1 MPGLS
6 RRSFL
11 SGVTALAVGWRLPV
25 SLLGDTAAAPLV
37 VGRGRSTVDS
47 TIRLGPVA
55 TGSFRPLVA
64 GPGEPYVRRFDVLGS
79 IPTARPAP
87 PSPRSLAY
95 LGHFSDMHVMDAQ
108 SPARLEPM
116 AAMDHTL
123 WAGAMRP
130 QDALTVHVGASM
142 VGAMSAARVSPV
154 TGAPMT
160 AALVTGDSADM
171 MSSLELRWV
180 GDLLD
185 GGTVTANSG
194 AAGVYEGV
202 QAWPELAYAYHPDDP
217 SGDQFGDY
225 GFPAVPGLLT
235 TAVSKPVLSPGLP
248 VPWFS
253 VYGNHDTLYLG
264 TLPLSA
270 SLRASAVGG
279 TKVVRWEQL
288 SGDVLAGFA
297 AESSPLQRFLQTW
310 ISGNSKGSGVRA
322 VTPDPA
328 RKLLEQLDFIRI
340 HLESPAV
347 PGPVGHGFTPDNLAS
362 GRTWWSADAGPAV
375 RLFGLDT
382 CNQITG
388 ADGAVP
394 QDQFDWLVG
403 ELERCASEKRLAVVL
418 SHHNSE
424 TLEND
429 AQPAIGGG
437 QRLVHAEEFVAM
449 LVAHPAC
456 VAWVNGHTHVNTVTA
471 HPRQGATGSGAG
483 SATGGFWEITTASCI
498 DFPQQQQ
505 TIDVVD
511 NRDGTLSIFT
521 TVLDHEAPVTPS
533 VDDLSQEGLAAWSRE
548 LAANDWAA
556 TPAMLMGS
564 VLDRNTELLLPA
576 PFDLSAISDA
586 DLERAHVS
594 ARAAFLAY
602 DARAPR

>member
-1 MPGLS
+1 MAGLS
-6 RRSFL
+6 RREFL
-11 SGVTALAVGWRLPV
+11 SSVTALALGWRLPV
-25 SLLGDTAAAPLV
+25 RLLGDTVASPLV
-37 VGRGRSTVDS
+37 LVLGRSTVES
-47 TIRLGPVA
+47 TIRLGPVSA
-55 TGSFRPLVA
+55 GSFRPLVA

-79 IPTARPAP
+79 VPVPTPAP
-87 PSPRSLAY
+87 RSPRSLAY

-142 VGAMSAARVSPV
+142 VAAMSAARVSPV

-160 AALVTGDSADM
+160 AAFVTGDSADM
-171 MSSLELRWV
+171 LSSLELRWV
-180 GDLLD
+180 VGLLD
-185 GGTVTANSG
+185 GATITPNSG
-194 AAGVYEGV
+194 AVGVYEGV
-202 QAWPELAYAYHPDDP
+202 QAWPELTYAYHPEDP
-217 SGDQFGDY
+217 TGDQFGAY

-235 TAVSKPVLSPGLP
+235 AAVSSPVVSPGLP

-264 TLPLSA
+264 TLPVSA

-279 TKVVRWEQL
+279 TKVVNWEQL
-288 SGDVLAGFA
+288 TGDVLGGFA
-297 AESSPLQRFLQTW
+297 ADASPLQRFLQTW
-310 ISGNSKGSGVRA
+310 ISGNSKGSGVRS

-328 RKLLEQLDFIRI
+328 RKLLEQLDFIRA

-347 PGPVGHGFTPDNLAS
+347 PGPVGHGFTQDDVAT
-362 GRTWWSADAGPAV
+362 GRTWWSADAGPVV

-403 ELERCASEKRLAVVL
+403 ELERCATERRLAVVL

-424 TLEND
+424 TLENG
-429 AQPAIGGG
+429 AQPALGGG

-449 LVAHPAC
+449 LASHPAC

-471 HPRQGATGSGAG
+471 HLRKGGSGP
-483 SATGGFWEITTASCI
+483 GGFWEITTASCI

-521 TVLDHEAPVTPS
+521 TVLDHDAPVRTS
-533 VDDLSQEGLAAWSRE
+533 VDDLSQQGLAAWSRE
-548 LAANDWAA
+548 LAANDWVA

-576 PFDLSAISDA
+576 PFDLSAITDA
-586 DLERAHVS
+586 DLERAQVA

-602 DARAPR
+602 DARAVR